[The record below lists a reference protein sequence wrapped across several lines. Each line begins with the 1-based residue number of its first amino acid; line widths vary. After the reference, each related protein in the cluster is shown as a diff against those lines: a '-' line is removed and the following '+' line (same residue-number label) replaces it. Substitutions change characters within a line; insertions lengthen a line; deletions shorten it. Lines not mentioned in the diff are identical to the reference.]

1 MVNMVLRTV
10 IISSH
15 QNLKMDK
22 NRDFHS
28 LIRFSLH
35 LVFSTEPL
43 AEQTAV
49 FSTIGHSKTLEII
62 KLYLLLL

>member
-28 LIRFSLH
+28 LIRFSIH

-43 AEQTAV
+43 AEQ
-49 FSTIGHSKTLEII
+49 
-62 KLYLLLL
+62 KLLRFEQLAILKP